1 MKDRI
6 KCVFYIDKKRK
17 GQSVRKFQKG
27 KRDFFKN
34 FTILSSVLFFCVL
47 HSAIWIPKLQYQ
59 SEKSRLSEDIVY
71 SNFFRRQPVSDEV
84 LKKLKES
91 EDPGKF
97 LGLYWLESDFERE
110 KTVGDITKSENRWKK
125 AERWNSYVS
134 VCRSIWND
142 LEYFPVAETNFG
154 KANVSFSDS
163 WMLDRTYKGDRKHEE
178 TDIMPFV
185 NKRDYFPVV
194 SMTDGI
200 VTSVGWLELGG
211 YRVGITSPGGAY
223 FYYAHLSSYA
233 GIKEGDP
240 ISAGDVIGFMG
251 DTGYSKREGT
261 TGKFPVHLHLGIYI
275 YKDGKEISVNP
286 YAALKY
292 VENRKI
298 KAYSDR

>member
-1 MKDRI
+1 M
-6 KCVFYIDKKRK
+6 
-17 GQSVRKFQKG
+17 RKFQKG

-134 VCRSIWND
+134 VCRAIWND

-163 WMLDRTYKGDRKHEE
+163 WMLDRTYKGDRKHEG
-178 TDIMPFV
+178 TDIMPSV

-286 YAALKY
+286 YAALKS
-292 VENRKI
+292 EKSKHTQTGRIIIGKSFMKRQNMI
-298 KAYSDR
+298 

>member
-1 MKDRI
+1 M
-6 KCVFYIDKKRK
+6 
-17 GQSVRKFQKG
+17 RKFQKG

-134 VCRSIWND
+134 VCRAIWND

-163 WMLDRTYKGDRKHEE
+163 WMLDRTYKGDRKHEG

-185 NKRDYFPVV
+185 NKRD
-194 SMTDGI
+194 
-200 VTSVGWLELGG
+200 
-211 YRVGITSPGGAY
+211 Y

>member
-110 KTVGDITKSENRWKK
+110 KTVGDITKTDGKK
-125 AERWNSYVS
+125 QRGGTRMSVS
-134 VCRSIWND
+134 VGQSGMTWNIF
-142 LEYFPVAETNFG
+142 L
-154 KANVSFSDS
+154 
-163 WMLDRTYKGDRKHEE
+163 
-178 TDIMPFV
+178 
-185 NKRDYFPVV
+185 
-194 SMTDGI
+194 
-200 VTSVGWLELGG
+200 
-211 YRVGITSPGGAY
+211 
-223 FYYAHLSSYA
+223 
-233 GIKEGDP
+233 
-240 ISAGDVIGFMG
+240 
-251 DTGYSKREGT
+251 
-261 TGKFPVHLHLGIYI
+261 
-275 YKDGKEISVNP
+275 
-286 YAALKY
+286 
-292 VENRKI
+292 
-298 KAYSDR
+298 

>member
-97 LGLYWLESDFERE
+97 LGLSGWKVILKGKKQSEILQNQ
-110 KTVGDITKSENRWKK
+110 KTDGKK
-125 AERWNSYVS
+125 QRGGTRMSVS
-134 VCRSIWND
+134 VGQSGMTWNIF
-142 LEYFPVAETNFG
+142 L
-154 KANVSFSDS
+154 
-163 WMLDRTYKGDRKHEE
+163 
-178 TDIMPFV
+178 
-185 NKRDYFPVV
+185 
-194 SMTDGI
+194 
-200 VTSVGWLELGG
+200 
-211 YRVGITSPGGAY
+211 
-223 FYYAHLSSYA
+223 
-233 GIKEGDP
+233 
-240 ISAGDVIGFMG
+240 
-251 DTGYSKREGT
+251 
-261 TGKFPVHLHLGIYI
+261 
-275 YKDGKEISVNP
+275 
-286 YAALKY
+286 
-292 VENRKI
+292 
-298 KAYSDR
+298 

>member
-1 MKDRI
+1 M
-6 KCVFYIDKKRK
+6 
-17 GQSVRKFQKG
+17 RKFQKG

-134 VCRSIWND
+134 VC
-142 LEYFPVAETNFG
+142 
-154 KANVSFSDS
+154 
-163 WMLDRTYKGDRKHEE
+163 YKGDRKHEG
-178 TDIMPFV
+178 TDIMPSV

>member
-110 KTVGDITKSENRWKK
+110 KTCLLYTS
-125 AERWNSYVS
+125 
-134 VCRSIWND
+134 CR
-142 LEYFPVAETNFG
+142 
-154 KANVSFSDS
+154 
-163 WMLDRTYKGDRKHEE
+163 
-178 TDIMPFV
+178 
-185 NKRDYFPVV
+185 
-194 SMTDGI
+194 
-200 VTSVGWLELGG
+200 
-211 YRVGITSPGGAY
+211 
-223 FYYAHLSSYA
+223 
-233 GIKEGDP
+233 
-240 ISAGDVIGFMG
+240 
-251 DTGYSKREGT
+251 
-261 TGKFPVHLHLGIYI
+261 
-275 YKDGKEISVNP
+275 
-286 YAALKY
+286 
-292 VENRKI
+292 
-298 KAYSDR
+298 

>member
-110 KTVGDITKSENRWKK
+110 KQSEILQNQKTDGKK
-125 AERWNSYVS
+125 QRGGTRMSVS
-134 VCRSIWND
+134 VGQSGMTWNIF
-142 LEYFPVAETNFG
+142 L
-154 KANVSFSDS
+154 
-163 WMLDRTYKGDRKHEE
+163 
-178 TDIMPFV
+178 
-185 NKRDYFPVV
+185 
-194 SMTDGI
+194 
-200 VTSVGWLELGG
+200 
-211 YRVGITSPGGAY
+211 
-223 FYYAHLSSYA
+223 
-233 GIKEGDP
+233 
-240 ISAGDVIGFMG
+240 
-251 DTGYSKREGT
+251 
-261 TGKFPVHLHLGIYI
+261 
-275 YKDGKEISVNP
+275 
-286 YAALKY
+286 
-292 VENRKI
+292 
-298 KAYSDR
+298 

>member
-1 MKDRI
+1 M
-6 KCVFYIDKKRK
+6 
-17 GQSVRKFQKG
+17 RKFQKG

-134 VCRSIWND
+134 V
-142 LEYFPVAETNFG
+142 
-154 KANVSFSDS
+154 
-163 WMLDRTYKGDRKHEE
+163 H
-178 TDIMPFV
+178 
-185 NKRDYFPVV
+185 
-194 SMTDGI
+194 
-200 VTSVGWLELGG
+200 
-211 YRVGITSPGGAY
+211 
-223 FYYAHLSSYA
+223 
-233 GIKEGDP
+233 
-240 ISAGDVIGFMG
+240 
-251 DTGYSKREGT
+251 
-261 TGKFPVHLHLGIYI
+261 
-275 YKDGKEISVNP
+275 
-286 YAALKY
+286 
-292 VENRKI
+292 
-298 KAYSDR
+298 

>member
-97 LGLYWLESDFERE
+97 LGLYWLESDFEGKKQSE
-110 KTVGDITKSENRWKK
+110 ILQNQKTDGKK
-125 AERWNSYVS
+125 QRGGPRMSVS
-134 VCRSIWND
+134 VGQSGMTWNIF
-142 LEYFPVAETNFG
+142 L
-154 KANVSFSDS
+154 
-163 WMLDRTYKGDRKHEE
+163 
-178 TDIMPFV
+178 
-185 NKRDYFPVV
+185 
-194 SMTDGI
+194 
-200 VTSVGWLELGG
+200 
-211 YRVGITSPGGAY
+211 
-223 FYYAHLSSYA
+223 
-233 GIKEGDP
+233 
-240 ISAGDVIGFMG
+240 
-251 DTGYSKREGT
+251 
-261 TGKFPVHLHLGIYI
+261 
-275 YKDGKEISVNP
+275 
-286 YAALKY
+286 
-292 VENRKI
+292 
-298 KAYSDR
+298 

>member
-97 LGLYWLESDFERE
+97 LGLYWLESDFDRE

-134 VCRSIWND
+134 VCRAIWND

-154 KANVSFSDS
+154 KAYVSFSDS
-163 WMLDRTYKGDRKHEE
+163 RM
-178 TDIMPFV
+178 
-185 NKRDYFPVV
+185 
-194 SMTDGI
+194 
-200 VTSVGWLELGG
+200 
-211 YRVGITSPGGAY
+211 
-223 FYYAHLSSYA
+223 
-233 GIKEGDP
+233 
-240 ISAGDVIGFMG
+240 
-251 DTGYSKREGT
+251 
-261 TGKFPVHLHLGIYI
+261 
-275 YKDGKEISVNP
+275 
-286 YAALKY
+286 
-292 VENRKI
+292 
-298 KAYSDR
+298 

>member
-1 MKDRI
+1 MFFILTKTE
-6 KCVFYIDKKRK
+6 

-71 SNFFRRQPVSDEV
+71 SDFFRRQPVSDEV

-125 AERWNSYVS
+125 AERWNTYVS
-134 VCRSIWND
+134 VCRAIWND

-163 WMLDRTYKGDRKHEE
+163 WMLDRTYKGDRKHEG
-178 TDIMPFV
+178 TDIMPSV

-211 YRVGITSPGGAY
+211 YRVGITSPGRRLLLLCTLK
-223 FYYAHLSSYA
+223 FLCRNKRRRSY
-233 GIKEGDP
+233 
-240 ISAGDVIGFMG
+240 ISGRM
-251 DTGYSKREGT
+251 
-261 TGKFPVHLHLGIYI
+261 
-275 YKDGKEISVNP
+275 
-286 YAALKY
+286 
-292 VENRKI
+292 
-298 KAYSDR
+298 

>member
-1 MKDRI
+1 M
-6 KCVFYIDKKRK
+6 
-17 GQSVRKFQKG
+17 RKFQKG

-134 VCRSIWND
+134 VCRAIWND

-154 KANVSFSDS
+154 KVNVSFSDS
-163 WMLDRTYKGDRKHEE
+163 WMLDRTYKGDRKH
-178 TDIMPFV
+178 
-185 NKRDYFPVV
+185 
-194 SMTDGI
+194 
-200 VTSVGWLELGG
+200 
-211 YRVGITSPGGAY
+211 
-223 FYYAHLSSYA
+223 
-233 GIKEGDP
+233 
-240 ISAGDVIGFMG
+240 
-251 DTGYSKREGT
+251 EGT

>member
-1 MKDRI
+1 M
-6 KCVFYIDKKRK
+6 
-17 GQSVRKFQKG
+17 RKFQKG

-97 LGLYWLESDFERE
+97 LGLYWLE
-110 KTVGDITKSENRWKK
+110 
-125 AERWNSYVS
+125 
-134 VCRSIWND
+134 
-142 LEYFPVAETNFG
+142 TNFG

-163 WMLDRTYKGDRKHEE
+163 WMLDRTYKGDRKHEG
-178 TDIMPFV
+178 TDIMPSV

>member
-134 VCRSIWND
+134 VCRAIWND

-163 WMLDRTYKGDRKHEE
+163 WMLDRTYKGDRKHEG

-211 YRVGITSPGGAY
+211 RRLLLLCTLKFLCRNKRRRSYISGRCDRIYGRYGIQ
-223 FYYAHLSSYA
+223 
-233 GIKEGDP
+233 
-240 ISAGDVIGFMG
+240 
-251 DTGYSKREGT
+251 
-261 TGKFPVHLHLGIYI
+261 
-275 YKDGKEISVNP
+275 
-286 YAALKY
+286 
-292 VENRKI
+292 
-298 KAYSDR
+298 